1 MYIHIQVVGQLSV
14 DVPKLERMY
23 PITDRPLLIKC
34 GVVLSCVSFLVC
46 MLHGEHV
53 LSLTGR
59 CSSSGAKCGV
69 ILSYV
74 PLYVVI
80 RSKVWAEPVLNETNQ
95 RIL

>member
-1 MYIHIQVVGQLSV
+1 MYIHIQVVGQLTV

-34 GVVLSCVSFLVC
+34 GVVLSCVSFFCMYATRRRCLVIDRP
-46 MLHGEHV
+46 L
-53 LSLTGR
+53 LI
-59 CSSSGAKCGV
+59 KCGV

-74 PLYVVI
+74 PVYVVI
-80 RSKVWAEPVLNETNQ
+80 RSTVWAERVLNEMNQ